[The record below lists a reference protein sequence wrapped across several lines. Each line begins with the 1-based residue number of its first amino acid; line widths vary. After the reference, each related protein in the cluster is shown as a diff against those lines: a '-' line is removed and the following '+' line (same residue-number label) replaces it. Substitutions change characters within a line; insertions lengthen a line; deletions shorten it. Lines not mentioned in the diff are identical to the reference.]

1 MKLEA
6 LELLAEARRKELLL
20 CGGAVGHLM
29 HLYDNRDLTFA
40 EMKDIL
46 SAAATGKLTKASEKL
61 DGLNLVFSWDV
72 ENDSLKVAR
81 AGGDIKRGGMDAA
94 SLASKFTGRGNL
106 EEAFN
111 SAFKVLNGAISSLPQ
126 KIKTKVFGPRA
137 NRWYSVEV
145 IYTANPNVINYDS
158 NNVVFHGWPVFKVA
172 RDGNVEMSEDE
183 VGGVDILTNNVE
195 RMQSSVAV
203 RGWKV
208 RGPALARMK
217 GLSDKSILNS
227 TLASIDT
234 ALSDAGV
241 DSSATM
247 GEYLRARMEEDV
259 ADLGLSKSVSE
270 MVVARCVEE
279 EAAPTLVGIRK
290 AADKSDHEVI
300 TSFVKNSPALLKSYV
315 KPIELAIND
324 FAVELLKGLGS
335 TLIDDSD
342 TEVVRLQGE
351 VQNAISAIEA
361 SGDETAMSVLA
372 TQMQKLKA
380 VENITSPVEG
390 VVFIY
395 KGNAYK
401 FTGSF
406 ASANMILGL
415 FKYGRKGKRK
425 KL

>member
-1 MKLEA
+1 M
-6 LELLAEARRKELLL
+6 
-20 CGGAVGHLM
+20 
-29 HLYDNRDLTFA
+29 
-40 EMKDIL
+40 
-46 SAAATGKLTKASEKL
+46 
-61 DGLNLVFSWDV
+61 
-72 ENDSLKVAR
+72 KVAR

-126 KIKTKVFGPRA
+126 KIKAKVFGPRA

-172 RDGNVEMSEDE
+172 KDGNVEMSEDE

-227 TLASIDT
+227 TLVSIDT

-270 MVVARCVEE
+270 MVVARCVGE

-406 ASANMILGL
+406 AAANMILGL
-415 FKYGRKGKRK
+415 FKYGRKGT